1 MMRNFVLG
9 MAVLVSVGVFAGGCQ
24 SQDDGIKPEIK
35 QQLSDTSSAAKRV
48 DGNYD
53 QLSEAEKKQFLDM
66 ANGDEAQAKKLVH
79 NMAHP
84 PNEAFVPGQGRRPVN
99 APPVAAGN

>member
-9 MAVLVSVGVFAGGCQ
+9 LALVVSVGALTAGCH
-24 SQDDGIKPEIK
+24 SDDDGIKPEVK
-35 QQLSDTSSAAKRV
+35 QQLTDTSSAAKRV

-53 QLSEAEKKQFLDM
+53 QLTDSEKKQFLDM

-84 PNEAFVPGQGRRPVN
+84 PNEAFVPGQGRRPMN
-99 APPVAAGN
+99 APPTTGQ